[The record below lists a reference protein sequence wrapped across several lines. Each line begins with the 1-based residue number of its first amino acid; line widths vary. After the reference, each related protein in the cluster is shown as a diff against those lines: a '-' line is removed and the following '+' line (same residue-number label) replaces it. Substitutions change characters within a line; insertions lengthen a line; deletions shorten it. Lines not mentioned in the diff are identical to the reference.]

1 MNKKETK
8 AVKTT
13 AVKKEAVPQDPA
25 KPAKVRKYK
34 KVLRKAGTCLIDP
47 SWVVESVDLSQDGFV
62 SIIYHK
68 EAK

>member
-1 MNKKETK
+1 MSKKETK
-8 AVKTT
+8 AAKPA
-13 AVKKEAVPQDPA
+13 AVKKEATTQAPA
-25 KPAKVRKYK
+25 KPTKVRKYK

>member
-1 MNKKETK
+1 MKKDTK
-8 AVKTT
+8 SAKTAV
-13 AVKKEAVPQDPA
+13 VKKEAIPQAPA